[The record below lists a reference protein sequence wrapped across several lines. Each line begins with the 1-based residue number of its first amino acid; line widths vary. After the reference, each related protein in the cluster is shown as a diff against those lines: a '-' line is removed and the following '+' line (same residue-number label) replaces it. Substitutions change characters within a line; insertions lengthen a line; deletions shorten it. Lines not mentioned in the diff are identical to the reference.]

1 MLHHIFQFNF
11 CQVMWCAQL
20 ERIALWIVNHF
31 VFLKTSLIRPNFRS
45 QTVGFTVSSY
55 AKKKEKRKTHGCSGE
70 WVITF
75 MTVKVG
81 IDRGTIDQIIAR
93 SLLSWPLS
101 YSE

>member
-1 MLHHIFQFNF
+1 MVRASRANGLIDCQSF
-11 CQVMWCAQL
+11 C
-20 ERIALWIVNHF
+20 F
-31 VFLKTSLIRPNFRS
+31 PKTSLIQPNVRS

-55 AKKKEKRKTHGCSGE
+55 AKKKKKKKRKTHGCSGE

-75 MTVKVG
+75 MTVKVA

>member
-1 MLHHIFQFNF
+1 M
-11 CQVMWCAQL
+11 
-20 ERIALWIVNHF
+20 F
-31 VFLKTSLIRPNFRS
+31 VAKRW
-45 QTVGFTVSSY
+45 VSPY
-55 AKKKEKRKTHGCSGE
+55 LLTPKKKEKRKTHGCSGQ

-81 IDRGTIDQIIAR
+81 IDRGTIDQIIAG

>member
-1 MLHHIFQFNF
+1 M
-11 CQVMWCAQL
+11 
-20 ERIALWIVNHF
+20 F
-31 VFLKTSLIRPNFRS
+31 VAKRW
-45 QTVGFTVSSY
+45 VSPY
-55 AKKKEKRKTHGCSGE
+55 LLTPKKKKKKKRKTHGCSGE

-75 MTVKVG
+75 MTVKVA